1 MLFSPFFFPSA
12 LLMVNVQRYV
22 QSLAPQVR
30 GLNSISLV
38 ITKVLYFRL
47 LTIVFVCCV
56 WWMRQIQKVHTI
68 VEGEKEKKETII
80 YYLQF
85 TRH

>member
-38 ITKVLYFRL
+38 ITKVLYFRF
-47 LTIVFVCCV
+47 LTIVFVCLL
-56 WWMRQIQKVHTI
+56 MRQIQKVHTI